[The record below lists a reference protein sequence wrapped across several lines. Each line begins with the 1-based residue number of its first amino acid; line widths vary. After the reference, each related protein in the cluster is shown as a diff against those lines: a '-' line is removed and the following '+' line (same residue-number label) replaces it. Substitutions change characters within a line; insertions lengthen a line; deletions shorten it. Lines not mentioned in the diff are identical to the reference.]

1 MALTHEE
8 TAWMTNLP
16 FVSILALL
24 LLGLAALANT
34 RFGLAAVRLLDV
46 RRIPLHRAPRTTIM
60 TELVYAPDVVRPDL
74 LAFVTLTGMAIG
86 AVVGAATANIALSIV
101 AAAATGGLSV
111 ALTLYA
117 AEQRYIASIDRML
130 VQAVGRL
137 ATQMRAGQ
145 GFSVALET
153 IVAQLPESPLKQEW
167 TWLLRTVGTP
177 ISSGIASDVIVC
189 RALAAQ
195 TPSKRHASFLVHLET
210 ALQSSH
216 QECTRMIGAAY
227 DAMVK
232 SQKMR
237 ADMDAELAQM
247 RNSGI
252 VLFLANA
259 LIVAY
264 LAIVQWTRFVT
275 AYSSEF
281 GLVVGPIIAA
291 ATLAPLIGGYFL
303 GKFEDVA
310 Y

>member
-1 MALTHEE
+1 MQLTHEE
-8 TAWMTNLP
+8 TAWLLNLP
-16 FVSILALL
+16 LVATLIVVLIGVGTLAT
-24 LLGLAALANT
+24 T

-46 RRIPLHRAPRTTIM
+46 RRILSRDHSAAAI
-60 TELVYAPDVVRPDL
+60 ELVYVPDIIRPGLLVASAL
-74 LAFVTLTGMAIG
+74 LAMALGGVAGALTSNVALG
-86 AVVGAATANIALSIV
+86 IALS
-101 AAAATGGLSV
+101 AGLAGITV
-111 ALTLYA
+111 ALALYL
-117 AEQRYIASIDRML
+117 AEQRYIDRVDRAL

-145 GFSVALET
+145 GFSVALDS
-153 IVAQLPESPLKQEW
+153 VAAQLPPGPLKQEW
-167 TWLLRTVGTP
+167 TWIVRTCGAPT
-177 ISSGIASDVIVC
+177 SAGIATDAMVC
-189 RALAAQ
+189 RALSVQ

-247 RNSGI
+247 RNSGV

-259 LIVAY
+259 IIIIY
-264 LAIVQWTRFVT
+264 LAVVQWDRFLT
-275 AYSSEF
+275 AYSSSF
-281 GLVVGPIIAA
+281 GVVVGPIIAVA
-291 ATLAPLIGGYFL
+291 MLSPLIGGYFL
-303 GKFEDVA
+303 SKFDDVV